1 MCIKLTFQISR
12 QVSSIN

>member
-1 MCIKLTFQISR
+1 MTFQISR